1 MKGFMEHFMDAKE
14 QTILHLINLEL
25 IEVDL
30 SRAIQF
36 SLSMTFIYVIK
47 SKDESF
53 FQAERKDKVHEM
65 DRITI
70 VHTKCFQ

>member
-36 SLSMTFIYVIK
+36 SLSMTFIYDAK
-47 SKDESF
+47 SKDERF
-53 FQAERKDKVHEM
+53 FSSRKK
-65 DRITI
+65 R
-70 VHTKCFQ
+70 

>member
-1 MKGFMEHFMDAKE
+1 MEHFMDAKE

-36 SLSMTFIYVIK
+36 SLSMTFTYDIK
-47 SKDESF
+47 SKDESLF
-53 FQAERKDKVHEM
+53 SSRKER
-65 DRITI
+65 
-70 VHTKCFQ
+70 

>member
-36 SLSMTFIYVIK
+36 SLSMTFIYDIK

-53 FQAERKDKVHEM
+53 FSSRKK
-65 DRITI
+65 R
-70 VHTKCFQ
+70 

>member
-1 MKGFMEHFMDAKE
+1 MDAKE

-47 SKDESF
+47 SEDESF

-70 VHTKCFQ
+70 VHTTCFQ

>member
-36 SLSMTFIYVIK
+36 SLSMTFIYDVK

-53 FQAERKDKVHEM
+53 FSSRKK
-65 DRITI
+65 R
-70 VHTKCFQ
+70 

>member
-36 SLSMTFIYVIK
+36 SLSITFIYDIK

-53 FQAERKDKVHEM
+53 FSSRKK
-65 DRITI
+65 R
-70 VHTKCFQ
+70 